1 MTRTPY
7 VIQILFPFFLVVV
20 ILMIFAIAHHLRGHR
35 ASSCAIVFRHLELIM
50 RQNLAIPVAL
60 QLAAQTERGGTRRV
74 LMRCGQ
80 LTQLGLT
87 LSDAMR
93 RAYPK
98 CPTPVLSALIV
109 AERTNTL
116 PAMLHEWAPRLER
129 DFGRRPFNLTAR
141 FGYSLATWLLM
152 LVVIFLESYFVW
164 PKFRTIVSDFG
175 GTLPPLTEDML
186 ADPLSLDP
194 PRTWAGWIVRLGLA
208 ATVAGAVILLFRVL
222 LPRRRLGRVGPIRRL
237 FDWLKWSTP
246 TIREMTRAD
255 AWSQALPSIRLAVAA
270 GTPLS
275 DAALQATQLDV
286 NSQLRSQLAEWSE
299 AMKIGESP
307 VAAARKARAPD
318 MLVRWLSIS
327 VRDGSFD
334 ACLLH
339 AERYYAALA
348 VRRGNLFLQILWP
361 IVMASLAALTGL
373 LLYGMLD
380 VLVMLLNQCMSYI
393 E

>member
-1 MTRTPY
+1 ML
-7 VIQILFPFFLVVV
+7 QILFPFFLVVA

-35 ASSCAIVFRHLELIM
+35 ASSCAIIFRHLELIM

-60 QLAAQTERGGTRRV
+60 QLAAQSERGGTRRV
-74 LMRCGQ
+74 LLRCGQ
-80 LTQLGLT
+80 LTQLGLA

-98 CPTPVLSALIV
+98 CPTPVMSALIV

-152 LVVIFLESYFVW
+152 LIIIFLESYYVW
-164 PKFRTIVSDFG
+164 PKFRTIVADFG

-186 ADPLSLDP
+186 SDPFSFDP
-194 PRTWAGWIVRLGLA
+194 PKTWAGWIVRLGLA
-208 ATVAGAVILLFRVL
+208 ATIVSAVILLFRAI

-237 FDWLKWSTP
+237 VDWLKWSTP
-246 TIREMTRAD
+246 TVREMTRAD

-270 GTPLS
+270 GMPMA
-275 DAALQATQLDV
+275 DAVLQATQLDV
-286 NSQLRSQLAEWSE
+286 NSQLLGQLADWS
-299 AMKIGESP
+299 ASMKIGESP
-307 VAAARKARAPD
+307 VVSARKAHAPD
-318 MLVRWLSIS
+318 MLVRWLSIG

-334 ACLLH
+334 ASLLH
-339 AERYYAALA
+339 AERYYTALA
-348 VRRGNLFLQILWP
+348 LRRGNLFLQILWP
-361 IVMASLAALTGL
+361 VVMASLATVTGL
-373 LLYGMLD
+373 LLYGMLN